1 MTSLKVARGLLGV
14 LELHFGSAVVSQFCY
29 SGIRDT
35 LLMPSYVSPTKMNRK
50 ENSINIILLMHF

>member
-1 MTSLKVARGLLGV
+1 MFQNYTLGQRRFQCFV
-14 LELHFGSAVVSQFCY
+14 TRYLY

-35 LLMPSYVSPTKMNRK
+35 LLIPSYVSPTKMNRK